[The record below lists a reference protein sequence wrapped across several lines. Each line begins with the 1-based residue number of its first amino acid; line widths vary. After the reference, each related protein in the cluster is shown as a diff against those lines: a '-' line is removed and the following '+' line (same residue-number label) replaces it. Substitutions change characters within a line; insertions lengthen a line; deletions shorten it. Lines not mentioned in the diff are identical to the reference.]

1 MRTLIATIKYCGFF
15 LTICLILI
23 SSVAQIKIAVNAVLF
38 IPQVVP
44 DIPFRPLELVSRQ
57 PSRESIIFST
67 TEGPAVADL
76 YLPAGSR
83 QHSAVLFF
91 MGVVPPN
98 RDEQRIVSLA
108 EGLARTGMVVMI
120 PWLDTQNEHKIIK
133 VDIERLVGA
142 YQYLRNHER
151 VKPNKVG
158 MGGICTG
165 ASMVVIAAEDERIN
179 EQVAFINSFAGYYDA
194 TDFVASVATNRH
206 LTEFGEFTWKP
217 DELTIRVLFTHLID
231 GVPEAERE
239 LLRNLFDNGK
249 WDSHETENLS
259 DYGRAVSELI
269 MGASVETVFETINRL
284 SPETLQFLEDISPS
298 SHIRNLKS
306 DVFIMH
312 DRADR
317 LVPYD
322 ESSRF
327 AQAIQDENG
336 HVYHTE
342 FSMFQNAV
350 QVHMSE
356 TDDLGLIGFINE
368 LFKLYKHMYQ
378 IMSLAE

>member
-1 MRTLIATIKYCGFF
+1 M
-15 LTICLILI
+15 
-23 SSVAQIKIAVNAVLF
+23 NALLF

-44 DIPFRPLELVSRQ
+44 DIPFRPLELVSRK
-57 PSRESIIFST
+57 PSREAIIFPST
-67 TEGPAVADL
+67 KGPSAADL
-76 YLPAGSR
+76 YLPAGSK
-83 QHSAVLFF
+83 QHNAVVFF
-91 MGVVPPN
+91 MGVMPPN
-98 RDEQRIVSLA
+98 RDEQRIVNLA

-133 VDIERLVGA
+133 SDIERLVGA
-142 YQYLRNHER
+142 HQYLRNHER

-165 ASMVVIAAEDERIN
+165 ASMVVVAAEDERIN

-194 TDFVASVATNRH
+194 TDFVASVATKNH
-206 LTEFGEFTWKP
+206 LREFTESHWKP
-217 DELTIRVLFTHLID
+217 DKLTARVMFTHLID

-239 LLRNLFDNGK
+239 LLRNLLDNGK
-249 WDSHETENLS
+249 WDSHEKVNLS

-269 MGASVETVFETINRL
+269 EGTSPEVVFETINRL
-284 SPETLQFLEDISPS
+284 SPETLQFLKDISPS
-298 SHIRNLKS
+298 SQINNLKS

-317 LVPYD
+317 LVPYG
-322 ESSRF
+322 ESNRF
-327 AQAIQDENG
+327 AEAIRDGHG
-336 HVYHTE
+336 HVYYTE

-350 QVHMSE
+350 QVHMS
-356 TDDLGLIGFINE
+356 DSDGLGLIGFVKE

-378 IMSLAE
+378 IMNLAE